1 METLVTTEY
10 RQTKKRPS
18 EIRRAER
25 QHQRD
30 LPLEERT
37 DLTYAEVE
45 AMGITE
51 PFELIDGRIIFKMA
65 YPIHARYLL
74 KISHVIQNYLDDH
87 PLGEVYAD
95 MNVRLFPDDDRQSR
109 RPDVAFY
116 LNEHAPQDEEKAPA
130 IAPDLAIEIVGNKSE
145 FLDLFEKAELYL
157 GKGAQVVWLII
168 PAKACVLVWKA
179 QERRWEYQTLTC
191 PELLPGWSLNL
202 AEFFAQP
209 RRASAS

>member
-1 METLVTTEY
+1 METFVTTEY

-18 EIRRAER
+18 EIHQVER
-25 QHQRD
+25 QHKRD

-45 AMGITE
+45 AMEITE

-65 YPIHARYLL
+65 NLLHARYFA
-74 KISHVIQNYLDDH
+74 KIIHVIQSYLDEH
-87 PLGEVYAD
+87 LIGEVFGELTL
-95 MNVRLFPDDDRQSR
+95 RLFPNDDRQSR

-116 LNEHAPQDEEKAPA
+116 LNEHVPQDDHQPST
-130 IAPDLAIEIVGNKSE
+130 IVPDLAIEIVGTSSD
-145 FLDLFEKAELYL
+145 FLHLFEKADLYL
-157 GKGAQVVWLII
+157 SKGSQVVWIII

-179 QERRWEYQTLTC
+179 HERIWEYNTLTC

-202 AEFFAQP
+202 AEFFTQP
-209 RRASAS
+209 QPASAS

>member
-1 METLVTTEY
+1 MEALVTTE
-10 RQTKKRPS
+10 RHQTKKMPS
-18 EIRRAER
+18 QTER
-25 QHQRD
+25 EQQHA
-30 LPLEERT
+30 LSLEERT

-51 PFELIDGRIIFKMA
+51 PFELIDGRITFKVS
-65 YPIHARYLL
+65 YPIHARYLA
-74 KISHVIQNYLDDH
+74 KVVHIIQKYLDEQ
-87 PLGEVYAD
+87 PIGELFVD

-116 LNEHAPQDEEKAPA
+116 LNEHVPQADNEPPT
-130 IAPDLAIEIVGNKSE
+130 IAPDLAIEIGATNSD
-145 FLDLFEKAELYL
+145 FLPLFEKAGLYL
-157 GKGAQVVWLII
+157 SKGSQVVWSVI

-179 QERRWEYQTLTC
+179 QERTWEYNTLTC

-209 RRASAS
+209 QPASAQ